1 MSTWWIVFDAD
12 DAQFNRDIY
21 RMRPDGSSVERLTT
35 HASLDKEPA
44 PSPDGH
50 TIAFASKRSGT
61 FQIHLLDVAT
71 KTVTQLTHHAGDAF
85 EPSFSNDGSLV
96 AFRSGTSL
104 YTIHVD
110 GTNERFVI
118 DSGLDAFNAYF
129 TPRFTADDTELVFD
143 RNNEIDAV
151 HLDGS
156 GFRYVV
162 NNWTTTIKSPSP
174 SPSGSAVAYET
185 YCGGYEI
192 WATPS
197 QTATNP
203 CQGRQI
209 TPTDAFHSQGPAWG
223 PGDLIAYERVGSG
236 NIAKIAIIST
246 EPGST
251 PCIASSGPY
260 DHRNAAWLA
269 AP

>member
-1 MSTWWIVFDAD
+1 VPTAGWIVFDAD

-21 RMRPDGSSVERLTT
+21 RMRPDGSGVERLTT
-35 HASLDKEPA
+35 NASLDKEPA

-71 KTVTQLTHHAGDAF
+71 KTVTQLTHHMGDSF
-85 EPSFSNDGSLV
+85 EPSFSHDGTLV
-96 AFRSGTSL
+96 AFRSGSSL

-110 GTNERFVI
+110 GTNEHFVI
-118 DSGLDAFNAYF
+118 DSGLEAFNAYF
-129 TPRFTADDTELVFD
+129 TPQFSADDTELVFD

-151 HLDGS
+151 HLDGT
-156 GFRYVV
+156 GLRYIV
-162 NNWTTTIKSPSP
+162 NNWTSVIKSPSV
-174 SPSGSAVAYET
+174 SPSGAAVAYEVQ
-185 YCGGYEI
+185 CSSFEI

-197 QTATNP
+197 ETGTNP

-209 TPTDAFHSQGPAWG
+209 TPTDAFESRGPAWG
-223 PGDLIAYERVGSG
+223 PSDFIAYERVGSG
-236 NIAKIAIIST
+236 NVAKIALIST
-246 EPGST
+246 APNSK
-251 PCIASSGPY
+251 PCLASSGPY
-260 DHRNAAWLA
+260 DHRNPAW